1 VAGASHEA
9 RNLRE
14 RPLSK
19 MMRFAASLLDA
30 AGEDRENLSYELTLA
45 MGLWNLALCKRAHY
59 DETLASLTRSI
70 VRNEDEANA
79 FRATAA
85 TMVERHRRMFPELH
99 RFR

>member
-1 VAGASHEA
+1 
-9 RNLRE
+9 
-14 RPLSK
+14 
-19 MMRFAASLLDA
+19 
-30 AGEDRENLSYELTLA
+30 
-45 MGLWNLALCKRAHY
+45 MGFWNLALCKRGHY

-85 TMVERHRRMFPELH
+85 TMVERHRRMFLERH